1 MLNHNEVFNLLK
13 RRNRVEGLL
22 GWEKTLIIV
31 DWDDTLIPTTWMTNN
46 KTFDLKNQQLGKI
59 VALFFQEATKLGE
72 VVIITNADPS
82 WVYEIS
88 ERYLP
93 EILFY
98 LKKIPICS
106 ARQFATKNPHD
117 MVNWKFRAF
126 YNVIQCFCDKEEGL
140 KKIISIGDSYWDRD
154 AVFNVYEKNKKI
166 EIVPKAVKFINSPT
180 CEALCEQIIILI
192 SCLEEIVI
200 CDGAKI
206 YEMKTKLQV

>member
-1 MLNHNEVFNLLK
+1 MLNKDEVFNLLK
-13 RRNRVEGLL
+13 KRNRVEGLL

-31 DWDDTLIPTTWMTNN
+31 DWDDTLIPTTWMTSN
-46 KTFDLKNQQLGKI
+46 TRFDLKNQQLGTI
-59 VALFFQEATKLGE
+59 LSLFFQEAMKLGE

-88 ERYLP
+88 EKYLQ

-98 LKKIPICS
+98 LRKIPICS
-106 ARQFATKNPHD
+106 ARQFATKNTYD

-126 YNVIQCFCDKEEGL
+126 YNVIQYFCDKEDGI

-154 AVFNVYEKNKKI
+154 AVFSVYERNKKI
-166 EIVPKAVKFINSPT
+166 EIIPKAVKFVNSPT
-180 CEALCEQIIILI
+180 YEALCEQIIILT
-192 SCLEEIVI
+192 SCLQEIVI

-206 YEMKTKLQV
+206 YEMKTKY

>member
-1 MLNHNEVFNLLK
+1 MLNKDEVFNLLK
-13 RRNRVEGLL
+13 KRNRVEGLL

-31 DWDDTLIPTTWMTNN
+31 DWDDTLIPTTWMTSN
-46 KTFDLKNQQLGKI
+46 TRFDLKNQQLGTI
-59 VALFFQEATKLGE
+59 LSLFFQEAMKLGE

-88 ERYLP
+88 ERYLQ

-98 LKKIPICS
+98 LRKIPICS
-106 ARQFATKNPHD
+106 ARQFSTKNTHD

-126 YNVIQCFCDKEEGL
+126 YNVIQYFCDKEDGI

-154 AVFNVYEKNKKI
+154 AVFSVYERNKKI
-166 EIVPKAVKFINSPT
+166 EIIPKAVKFVNSPT
-180 CEALCEQIIILI
+180 YETLCEQIIILT
-192 SCLEEIVI
+192 SCLQEIVI

-206 YEMKTKLQV
+206 YEMRTK